1 MFLFEKQA
9 KRVEKISIA
18 SIQITSRRKDTAK
31 NTADTRNITGFLPVI
46 LRVFL
51 LKWHFSALQELGKW
65 GKEDRKFAGIN
76 IYPYLCNVKNNNYAN
91 IIKHLRL
98 YTEIKNEENRKCLVL
113 RG

>member
-1 MFLFEKQA
+1 LNVGA
-9 KRVEKISIA
+9 YPCGRLNVG
-18 SIQITSRRKDTAK
+18 AK
-31 NTADTRNITGFLPVI
+31 N
-46 LRVFL
+46 
-51 LKWHFSALQELGKW
+51 FSPLQELGKL